1 MVMPKEENTT
11 EGVEEEVQGTVS
23 TIDLISRINSLQVL
37 IRLVHLNNV
46 FMSLRRSSNPIMK
59 EA

>member
-11 EGVEEEVQGTVS
+11 ERVEEEVQGTVS

-37 IRLVHLNNV
+37 IRLVHHNNV

>member
-1 MVMPKEENTT
+1 MVMPKEER
-11 EGVEEEVQGTVS
+11 VEEEVQGTVS

-46 FMSLRRSSNPIMK
+46 FISLTRSSNPTMK